1 MSNILQTP
9 KTIPEYL
16 ELLRAA
22 LKGKDP
28 ALVQDALYDA
38 EEYLRAELAEQPGQD
53 EASVLEKVS
62 SSYGAPEEV
71 AEIYSERE
79 VAVSEAFRSPR
90 ASIQQTQSSA
100 GVASVGV
107 SVNKKPQN
115 PIAWFFGVAAD
126 PRAYAALFYMLLSL
140 ATGIFYFTWAVTGLS
155 LSLGFMILIIGIPFA
170 VLFMGSVWALS
181 LVEGRL
187 VETMLG
193 VRMPRRPAYVNQEGG
208 FLTRIKEI
216 LVDPRTWATLLY
228 MLLMLPLGN
237 IYFNIAFIGLI
248 LSLSFLS
255 APFIYFLGY
264 ADHVHLF
271 NTSLAE
277 QPWLVIP
284 MFVIG
289 ALGIFVTLHVARGI
303 GKLHGQLAKN
313 LLVHTSANS

>member
-1 MSNILQTP
+1 MSNNIQTP

-16 ELLRAA
+16 ELLRDA

-38 EEYLRAELAEQPGQD
+38 EEYLRAELAEHPEQD
-53 EASVLEKVS
+53 EASVLEKVAT
-62 SSYGAPEEV
+62 SYGAPDEV
-71 AEIYSERE
+71 AEIYNERE

-90 ASIQQTQSSA
+90 ASIPHTKNSA

-107 SVNKKPQN
+107 SINKKPQN

-140 ATGIFYFTWAVTGLS
+140 ATGIFYFTWAITGLS
-155 LSLGFMILIIGIPFA
+155 LSLSFMILIIGIPFA

-193 VRMPRRPAYVNQEGG
+193 VRMPRRPAYVSSEGG
-208 FLTRIKEI
+208 FMTRIKEI

-228 MLLMLPLGN
+228 MLLMLPLG
-237 IYFNIAFIGLI
+237 IGYFTIAVTALS
-248 LSLSFLS
+248 LSLSFIA
-255 APFIYFLGY
+255 APLMYLVGY
-264 ADHVHLF
+264 ADYVQF
-271 NTSLAE
+271 NLGDWNLVN
-277 QPWLVIP
+277 QPWMVIP
-284 MFVIG
+284 MFFIG
-289 ALGIFVTLHVARGI
+289 VLGVFITLHVARGI
-303 GKLHGQLAKN
+303 GKLHGIMAKH
-313 LLVHTSANS
+313 LLVKIG

>member
-1 MSNILQTP
+1 MTNISQTP

-28 ALVQDALYDA
+28 ALLQDALYDA
-38 EEYLRAELAEQPGQD
+38 EEYLRAELAEHPEQD
-53 EASVLEKVS
+53 EASVLEKVA
-62 SSYGAPEEV
+62 SSYGAPHEV

-79 VAVSEAFRSPR
+79 VIISEAFRSPR
-90 ASIQQTQSSA
+90 ASIAQTKNSE
-100 GVASVGV
+100 GVAGVGV

-155 LSLGFMILIIGIPFA
+155 LSLGFMFLIIGIPFA

-228 MLLMLPLGN
+228 MLLMLPLGT
-237 IYFNIAFIGLI
+237 IYFSIALI
-248 LSLSFLS
+248 ALVS
-255 APFIYFLGY
+255 
-264 ADHVHLF
+264 
-271 NTSLAE
+271 SLALMFAPLAYIFGDVSDMAFTLNDVAVVD
-277 QPWLVIP
+277 QPWVIIP
-284 MFVIG
+284 MFIAG

-303 GKLHGQLAKN
+303 GKLHGMMAKH
-313 LLVHTSANS
+313 LLVKTG

>member
-1 MSNILQTP
+1 MSNSTNTP

-16 ELLRAA
+16 DLLRAA

-38 EEYLRAELAEQPGQD
+38 EEYLRAELAENPGQD
-53 EASVLEKVS
+53 EASVLEKVAT
-62 SSYGAPEEV
+62 SYGAPEEV
-71 AEIYSERE
+71 AEIYNERE

-126 PRAYAALFYMLLSL
+126 PRAYAALFYMLLSMF
-140 ATGIFYFTWAVTGLS
+140 TGIFYFTWAVTGIS
-155 LSLGFMILIIGIPFA
+155 MSAGFMILIIGIPFA

-193 VRMPRRPAYVNQEGG
+193 VRMPRRPAYGKREGG
-208 FLTRIKEI
+208 FLERIKEI
-216 LVDPRTWATLLY
+216 LIDPRTWATLLY
-228 MLLMLPLGN
+228 MLLMLPLGI
-237 IYFNIAFIGLI
+237 IYFTVAVTALA
-248 LSLSFLS
+248 LSLSFLF
-255 APFIYFLGY
+255 APIAYLMGY
-264 ADHVHLF
+264 ADNINLSWDGATIVD
-271 NTSLAE
+271 
-277 QPWLVIP
+277 QPWMMLP
-284 MFVIG
+284 MFIGG
-289 ALGIFVTLHVARGI
+289 ALGVFVTLHVARGI
-303 GKLHGQLAKN
+303 GKLHGMMAKH
-313 LLVHTSANS
+313 LLVKIA

>member
-1 MSNILQTP
+1 MSNLNNTP

-16 ELLRAA
+16 ELLRNA

-38 EEYLRAELAEQPGQD
+38 EEYLRAELAQYPDDD
-53 EASVLEKVS
+53 EASVVAKVAG
-62 SSYGAPEEV
+62 SYGAPEEV
-71 AEIYSERE
+71 AEIYNERE

-90 ASIQQTQSSA
+90 ASIQPTKSSA

-126 PRAYAALFYMLLSL
+126 PRAYAALFYMLLSMF
-140 ATGIFYFTWAVTGLS
+140 TGIFYFTWAVTGLS
-155 LSLGFMILIIGIPFA
+155 LSAGFMILIIGIPFA
-170 VLFMGSVWALS
+170 VLFMGTVWALS

-193 VRMPRRPAYVNQEGG
+193 VRMPRRPAYGKREGG

-228 MLLMLPLGN
+228 MLMMLPLG
-237 IYFNIAFIGLI
+237 IVYFTIAITALATSLSCLLAPIAFLM
-248 LSLSFLS
+248 
-255 APFIYFLGY
+255 GY
-264 ADHVHLF
+264 ADDVQFYYNGVTL
-271 NTSLAE
+271 LEA
-277 QPWLVIP
+277 PWMMVP
-284 MFVIG
+284 MFIGG
-289 ALGIFVTLHVARGI
+289 ALGVFVTLHVARGI
-303 GKLHGQLAKN
+303 GKLHGMMAKH
-313 LLVHTSANS
+313 LLVKIA

>member
-1 MSNILQTP
+1 MNKHLQTP
-9 KTIPEYL
+9 KSIPEYL

-38 EEYLRAELAEQPGQD
+38 EEYLRAELAEHPEQD
-53 EASVLEKVS
+53 EATVLEKVAT
-62 SSYGAPEEV
+62 SYGAPDEV

-79 VAVSEAFRSPR
+79 VVISEAFRSPR
-90 ASIQQTQSSA
+90 ASITPTKSSE

-140 ATGIFYFTWAVTGLS
+140 VTGIFYFTWAVTGLS
-155 LSLGFMILIIGIPFA
+155 LSLSLMILIIGIPFA

-193 VRMPRRPAYVNQEGG
+193 VRMPRRPAYVNREGG
-208 FLTRIKEI
+208 FLTRIIDI

-228 MLLMLPLGN
+228 MLLMLPLGTV
-237 IYFNIAFIGLI
+237 YFTLAVTA
-248 LSLSFLS
+248 LS
-255 APFIYFLGY
+255 
-264 ADHVHLF
+264 
-271 NTSLAE
+271 TSLALMFAPIAYLLGDTGDMLFTFNGVSVID
-277 QPWLVIP
+277 QPWAVIP
-284 MFVIG
+284 MFVVG
-289 ALGIFVTLHVARGI
+289 ALGIFVTLHAARGI
-303 GKLHGQLAKN
+303 GKLHGMMAKHQLVKID
-313 LLVHTSANS
+313 

>member
-1 MSNILQTP
+1 MSNNTNTP

-38 EEYLRAELAEQPGQD
+38 EEYLRSELAENPGQD
-53 EASVLEKVS
+53 EASVLEKVAT
-62 SSYGAPEEV
+62 SYGAPEEV
-71 AEIYSERE
+71 AEIYNERE

-90 ASIQQTQSSA
+90 ASIQHTQSSA

-126 PRAYAALFYMLLSL
+126 PRAYAALFYMLLSMF
-140 ATGIFYFTWAVTGLS
+140 TGIFYFTWAVTGLS
-155 LSLGFMILIIGIPFA
+155 MSAGFMILIIGIPFA

-193 VRMPRRPAYVNQEGG
+193 VRMPRRPAYGKREGG
-208 FLTRIKEI
+208 FLERIKEI
-216 LVDPRTWATLLY
+216 LIDPRTWATLLY
-228 MLLMLPLGN
+228 MLLMLPLG
-237 IYFNIAFIGLI
+237 ILYFTFAVTALA
-248 LSLSFLS
+248 LSLSFLL
-255 APFIYFLGY
+255 APVAYLMGY
-264 ADHVHLF
+264 ADNVQFTYDGVTLMD
-271 NTSLAE
+271 
-277 QPWLVIP
+277 QPWMMLP
-284 MFVIG
+284 MFIGG
-289 ALGIFVTLHVARGI
+289 ALGVFVTLHVARGI
-303 GKLHGQLAKN
+303 GKLHGMMAKH
-313 LLVHTSANS
+313 LLVKIA

>member
-1 MSNILQTP
+1 MSNNTNTP

-16 ELLRAA
+16 DLLRAA

-38 EEYLRAELAEQPGQD
+38 EEYLRAELAENPGQD
-53 EASVLEKVS
+53 EASVLEKVA

-71 AEIYSERE
+71 AEIYNERE

-90 ASIQQTQSSA
+90 ASIQQTKSSE

-126 PRAYAALFYMLLSL
+126 PRAYAALFYMLLSMF
-140 ATGIFYFTWAVTGLS
+140 TGIFYFTWAVTGLS
-155 LSLGFMILIIGIPFA
+155 MSLGFMVLIIGIPFA

-193 VRMPRRPAYVNQEGG
+193 VRMPRRPAYGKREGG
-208 FLTRIKEI
+208 FLERIKEI

-228 MLLMLPLGN
+228 MLLMLPLGI
-237 IYFNIAFIGLI
+237 IYFTIAVTMLS
-248 LSLSFLS
+248 LSLSFLL
-255 APFIYFLGY
+255 APVAYLMGYVDAINFTWDGVTY
-264 ADHVHLF
+264 AD
-271 NTSLAE
+271 
-277 QPWLVIP
+277 QPWLAVP
-284 MFVIG
+284 MCIGG
-289 ALGIFVTLHVARGI
+289 ALGVFITLHVARGI
-303 GKLHGQLAKN
+303 GKLHGLMAKH
-313 LLVHTSANS
+313 LLVKIA

>member
-1 MSNILQTP
+1 MNNHTNTP

-16 ELLRAA
+16 ELLREA

-38 EEYLRAELAEQPGQD
+38 EEYLRAELAEHPEQN
-53 EASVLEKVS
+53 EASVLEKVA

-71 AEIYSERE
+71 AEIYNERE

-90 ASIQQTQSSA
+90 ASIPQTQSSA

-155 LSLGFMILIIGIPFA
+155 LSLGFMVLIIGIPFA

-193 VRMPRRPAYVNQEGG
+193 VRMPRRPAYMNREGG
-208 FLTRIKEI
+208 FLARIKEI

-248 LSLSFLS
+248 LSLSFL
-255 APFIYFLGY
+255 ATPFIYFLGY
-264 ADHVHLF
+264 ADYVQIF
-271 NTSLAE
+271 NTSLAD
-277 QPWLVIP
+277 QPWLMIP
-284 MFVIG
+284 MFLIG
-289 ALGIFVTLHVARGI
+289 AIGIFVTLHVARGI
-303 GKLHGQLAKN
+303 GKLHGQFAKN
-313 LLVHTSANS
+313 LLVQTSGSN

>member
-1 MSNILQTP
+1 MSNNLNTP

-16 ELLRAA
+16 DLLRAA

-38 EEYLRAELAEQPGQD
+38 EEYLRAELAEHPEQD
-53 EASVLEKVS
+53 EASVLEKVA

-71 AEIYSERE
+71 AEIYNERE

-90 ASIQQTQSSA
+90 ASIQQTQASA

-140 ATGIFYFTWAVTGLS
+140 ATGIFYFTWAVTGIS
-155 LSLGFMILIIGIPFA
+155 LSAGFMILIIGIPFT

-193 VRMPRRPAYVNQEGG
+193 VRMPRRPAYGKREGG
-208 FLTRIKEI
+208 FLERIKEI

-228 MLLMLPLGN
+228 MLLMLPLG
-237 IYFNIAFIGLI
+237 ITYFTIAVTA
-248 LSLSFLS
+248 LSLSLS
-255 APFIYFLGY
+255 LLLAPVTYLTGY
-264 ADHVHLF
+264 AHDITLTF
-271 NTSLAE
+271 NGMTLADE
-277 QPWLVIP
+277 PMLMIP
-284 MFVIG
+284 MFIAG
-289 ALGIFVTLHVARGI
+289 AFGIFVTLHVARGI
-303 GKLHGQLAKN
+303 GKLHGMMAKH
-313 LLVHTSANS
+313 LLVKIA

>member
-1 MSNILQTP
+1 MSNNTNTP

-38 EEYLRAELAEQPGQD
+38 EEYLRAELAENPGQD
-53 EASVLEKVS
+53 EATVLEKVAT
-62 SSYGAPEEV
+62 SYGAPEEV
-71 AEIYSERE
+71 AEIYNERE

-90 ASIQQTQSSA
+90 SSVQYTPSSA
-100 GVASVGV
+100 GIASVGV

-126 PRAYAALFYMLLSL
+126 PRAYAALFYMLMSMF
-140 ATGIFYFTWAVTGLS
+140 TGIFYFTWAVTGLS
-155 LSLGFMILIIGIPFA
+155 MSLGFMILIIGIPFA

-193 VRMPRRPAYVNQEGG
+193 VRMPRRPAYGKREGG
-208 FLTRIKEI
+208 FLTRIGEI

-228 MLLMLPLGN
+228 MLLMLPLGI
-237 IYFNIAFIGLI
+237 IYFTMAVTALA
-248 LSLSFLS
+248 LSLSFLL
-255 APFIYFLGY
+255 APIAYVMGY
-264 ADHVHLF
+264 ADHVTL
-271 NTSLAE
+271 TYDGVTLMDA
-277 QPWLVIP
+277 PWMTVP
-284 MFVIG
+284 MFIGG
-289 ALGIFVTLHVARGI
+289 ALGVFVTLHVARGI
-303 GKLHGQLAKN
+303 GKLHGMMAKH
-313 LLVHTSANS
+313 LLVKIA

>member
-1 MSNILQTP
+1 MNNNTSTP

-22 LKGKDP
+22 LAGKDP

-38 EEYLRAELAEQPGQD
+38 EEYLRAELAEHPGQD
-53 EASVLEKVS
+53 EASVLEKVAT
-62 SSYGAPEEV
+62 SYGAPEEV

-90 ASIQQTQSSA
+90 ASIPQTKSSA

-115 PIAWFFGVAAD
+115 AIAWFFGVAAD

-193 VRMPRRPAYVNQEGG
+193 VRMPRRPAYVNREGG

-237 IYFNIAFIGLI
+237 IYFNIAFIGLAV
-248 LSLSFLS
+248 SLTLMST
-255 APFIYFLGY
+255 PFMYFLGY
-264 ADHVHLF
+264 ADYVQLF
-271 NTSLAE
+271 NTNLAE
-277 QPWLVIP
+277 QPWLIIP
-284 MFVIG
+284 MFIVG
-289 ALGIFVTLHVARGI
+289 ALGIFVTLHVARGV

-313 LLVHTSANS
+313 LLVQTSGTT

>member
-1 MSNILQTP
+1 MSNNTNTP

-38 EEYLRAELAEQPGQD
+38 EEYLRAELAEHPDQD
-53 EASVLEKVS
+53 EASVLEKVAT
-62 SSYGAPEEV
+62 SYGAPEEV
-71 AEIYSERE
+71 AEIYNERE
-79 VAVSEAFRSPR
+79 VAVSEAFRSPL
-90 ASIQQTQSSA
+90 ASIPQTKSSA

-115 PIAWFFGVAAD
+115 PISWFFGVAAD
-126 PRAYAALFYMLLSL
+126 PRAYAALFYMLLSMF
-140 ATGIFYFTWAVTGLS
+140 TGIFYFTWAVTGLS
-155 LSLGFMILIIGIPFA
+155 LSAGFMILIIGIPFA

-193 VRMPRRPAYVNQEGG
+193 VRMPRRPAYGKREGG

-216 LVDPRTWATLLY
+216 LADPRTWATLLY
-228 MLLMLPLGN
+228 MVLMMPLGI
-237 IYFNIAFIGLI
+237 IYFNIALMGLV
-248 LSLSFLS
+248 LSLSSLS
-255 APFIYFLGY
+255 APIMYLMGY
-264 ADHVHLF
+264 ADHVQIF
-271 NTSLAE
+271 NVTLLD
-277 QPWLVIP
+277 QPWLMIP
-284 MFVIG
+284 MFIVG

-303 GKLHGQLAKN
+303 GKLHGMMAKH
-313 LLVHTSANS
+313 LLVKIA

>member
-1 MSNILQTP
+1 MSNSLQTP

-38 EEYLRAELAEQPGQD
+38 EEYLRAELAEHPEQD
-53 EASVLEKVS
+53 EASVLEKVAT
-62 SSYGAPEEV
+62 SYGAPEEV

-79 VAVSEAFRSPR
+79 VLISEAFRSPR
-90 ASIQQTQSSA
+90 ASIALTKSSE

-155 LSLGFMILIIGIPFA
+155 MSLGFMILIIGIPFA

-193 VRMPRRPAYVNQEGG
+193 VRMPRRPAYVSREGG
-208 FLTRIKEI
+208 FFTRIKDI

-228 MLLMLPLGN
+228 MLLMLPLGT
-237 IYFNIAFIGLI
+237 IYFTIAVTA
-248 LSLSFLS
+248 LSVSLAFLS
-255 APFIYFLGY
+255 TPLALFFGNASEFTYTFNGMPLV
-264 ADHVHLF
+264 DH
-271 NTSLAE
+271 
-277 QPWLVIP
+277 PWLIVP
-284 MFVIG
+284 MFMLG
-289 ALGIFVTLHVARGI
+289 ALGIFITLHVARGI
-303 GKLHGQLAKN
+303 GKLHGMMAKH
-313 LLVHTSANS
+313 LLVKIA

>member
-1 MSNILQTP
+1 MSNNTNTP

-16 ELLRAA
+16 DLLRAA

-38 EEYLRAELAEQPGQD
+38 EEYLRAELAENPGQD
-53 EASVLEKVS
+53 EASVLEKVAT
-62 SSYGAPEEV
+62 SYGAPEEV
-71 AEIYSERE
+71 AEIYNERE

-90 ASIQQTQSSA
+90 ASIQQTKSSE

-126 PRAYAALFYMLLSL
+126 PRAYAALFYMLLSMF
-140 ATGIFYFTWAVTGLS
+140 TGIFYFTWAVTGIS
-155 LSLGFMILIIGIPFA
+155 MSLGFMILIIGIPFA

-193 VRMPRRPAYVNQEGG
+193 VRMPRRPAYGKREGG
-208 FLTRIKEI
+208 FLERIKDI

-228 MLLMLPLGN
+228 MMLMLPLGI
-237 IYFNIAFIGLI
+237 IYFTVAVTALA
-248 LSLSFLS
+248 LSLSFLL
-255 APFIYFLGY
+255 APIAYLMGY
-264 ADHVHLF
+264 ADNINMTWNGATIVD
-271 NTSLAE
+271 
-277 QPWLVIP
+277 QPWMMLP
-284 MFVIG
+284 MFIGG
-289 ALGIFVTLHVARGI
+289 ALGVFITLHVARGI
-303 GKLHGQLAKN
+303 GKLHGMMAKH
-313 LLVHTSANS
+313 LLVKIA

>member
-38 EEYLRAELAEQPGQD
+38 EEYLRAELAEHPEQD
-53 EASVLEKVS
+53 EASVLEKVAT
-62 SSYGAPEEV
+62 SYGAPDEV

-79 VAVSEAFRSPR
+79 VVISEAFRSPR
-90 ASIQQTQSSA
+90 ASIAPTKSSE

-140 ATGIFYFTWAVTGLS
+140 ATGTFYFTWAVTGLS

-193 VRMPRRPAYVNQEGG
+193 VRMPRRPAYVSREGG
-208 FLTRIKEI
+208 FLTRIKDI

-228 MLLMLPLGN
+228 MLLMLPLGI
-237 IYFNIAFIGLI
+237 IYFTIAVTA
-248 LSLSFLS
+248 LS
-255 APFIYFLGY
+255 
-264 ADHVHLF
+264 
-271 NTSLAE
+271 TSLAFMFAPLAYLFDDASQIAFTFNGIAVID
-277 QPWLVIP
+277 QPWVIIP
-284 MFVIG
+284 MFIVG

-303 GKLHGQLAKN
+303 GKLHGMMAKH
-313 LLVHTSANS
+313 LLVKIA

>member
-1 MSNILQTP
+1 MSNIANTP

-38 EEYLRAELAEQPGQD
+38 EEYLRAELAEYPDQD
-53 EASVLEKVS
+53 EATMLEKVA

-71 AEIYSERE
+71 AEIYNERE

-90 ASIQQTQSSA
+90 ASIPQTISSS

-115 PIAWFFGVAAD
+115 PISWFFGVAAD
-126 PRAYAALFYMLLSL
+126 PRAYAALFYMLLSMF
-140 ATGIFYFTWAVTGLS
+140 TGIFYFTWAVTGLS
-155 LSLGFMILIIGIPFA
+155 MSLGFMILIIGIPFA

-193 VRMPRRPAYVNQEGG
+193 VRMPRRPAYGKREGG

-216 LVDPRTWATLLY
+216 LADPRTWATLLY
-228 MLLMLPLGN
+228 MVLMLPLG
-237 IYFNIAFIGLI
+237 ILYFTFAITALA
-248 LSLSFLS
+248 LSLSFLF
-255 APFIYFLGY
+255 APVAYLMGY
-264 ADHVHLF
+264 ADNVQFTYDGVTL
-271 NTSLAE
+271 LD
-277 QPWLVIP
+277 QPWMMLP
-284 MFVIG
+284 MFIGG
-289 ALGIFVTLHVARGI
+289 ALGVFITLHVARGI
-303 GKLHGQLAKN
+303 GKLHGMMAKH
-313 LLVHTSANS
+313 LLVKIA

>member
-38 EEYLRAELAEQPGQD
+38 EEYLRAELAEHPEQN
-53 EASVLEKVS
+53 EASVLEKVAT
-62 SSYGAPEEV
+62 SYGAPDAV
-71 AEIYSERE
+71 AAIYSERE
-79 VAVSEAFRSPR
+79 VVISEAFRSPR
-90 ASIQQTQSSA
+90 ASIAPTKSSE

-126 PRAYAALFYMLLSL
+126 PRAYAALFYMLFSL

-155 LSLGFMILIIGIPFA
+155 LSLGFMMLIIGIPFA

-193 VRMPRRPAYVNQEGG
+193 VRMPRRPAYVSSEGG
-208 FLTRIKEI
+208 FLTRIKDI

-228 MLLMLPLGN
+228 MLLMLPLG
-237 IYFNIAFIGLI
+237 ITYFTIAVTALSM
-248 LSLSFLS
+248 SLSFLL
-255 APFIYFLGY
+255 APVAYLTGY
-264 ADHVHLF
+264 AHNISLNF
-271 NTSLAE
+271 NGMTLADE
-277 QPWLVIP
+277 PWVMIP
-284 MFVIG
+284 MFIAG

-303 GKLHGQLAKN
+303 GKLHGMMAKH
-313 LLVHTSANS
+313 LLVKIA

>member
-1 MSNILQTP
+1 MNKHIQTP

-16 ELLRAA
+16 ELLRTA

-38 EEYLRAELAEQPGQD
+38 EEYLRAELAEHPEQD
-53 EASVLEKVS
+53 EASVLEKVA
-62 SSYGAPEEV
+62 SSYGAPDEV

-79 VAVSEAFRSPR
+79 VVISEAFRSPR
-90 ASIQQTQSSA
+90 ASIAPTKSSE

-155 LSLGFMILIIGIPFA
+155 LSLSLMILIIGIPFA

-193 VRMPRRPAYVNQEGG
+193 VRMPRRPAYVSREGG
-208 FLTRIKEI
+208 FLTRIKDI

-228 MLLMLPLGN
+228 MLLMLPLGI
-237 IYFNIAFIGLI
+237 IYFTIAVTA
-248 LSLSFLS
+248 LS
-255 APFIYFLGY
+255 
-264 ADHVHLF
+264 
-271 NTSLAE
+271 TSLAFMFAPIAYLFDDASQIGFTFNGVAVID
-277 QPWLVIP
+277 QPWVIIP
-284 MFVIG
+284 MFIVG
-289 ALGIFVTLHVARGI
+289 ALGVFVTLHVARGI
-303 GKLHGQLAKN
+303 GKLHGMMAKH
-313 LLVHTSANS
+313 LLVKIA

>member
-1 MSNILQTP
+1 MNKIASTP

-22 LKGKDP
+22 LKDKDP

-38 EEYLRAELAEQPGQD
+38 EEYLRAEMAQSPNED
-53 EASVLEKVS
+53 EASIVAKVA

-71 AEIYSERE
+71 AEIYNERE

-155 LSLGFMILIIGIPFA
+155 LSAGLMILIIGIPFA
-170 VLFMGSVWALS
+170 VFFMGSVWALS

-193 VRMPRRPAYVNQEGG
+193 VRMPRRPAYVKREGG
-208 FLTRIKEI
+208 FIERIKEI
-216 LVDPRTWATLLY
+216 LTDIRTWATLLY
-228 MLLMLPLGN
+228 MLLMLPLGVV
-237 IYFNIAFIGLI
+237 YFTIAVTA
-248 LSLSFLS
+248 LSLSLGLIF
-255 APFIYFLGY
+255 AP
-264 ADHVHLF
+264 
-271 NTSLAE
+271 LAYIFGDAAE
-277 QPWLVIP
+277 LAFTINGVAVINHPWMIVP
-284 MFVIG
+284 MMIVG
-289 ALGIFVTLHVARGI
+289 VLGIFVTLHVARGI
-303 GKLHGQLAKN
+303 GKLHGMMAKH
-313 LLVHTSANS
+313 LLVKIS

>member
-1 MSNILQTP
+1 MSNITNTP

-22 LKGKDP
+22 LAGKDP

-38 EEYLRAELAEQPGQD
+38 EEYLRAELAEHTEQD
-53 EASVLEKVS
+53 EASVLEKVAT
-62 SSYGAPEEV
+62 SYGAPEEV
-71 AEIYSERE
+71 AEIYNERE

-90 ASIQQTQSSA
+90 ASIPQTKSSA

-193 VRMPRRPAYVNQEGG
+193 VRMPRRPAYVNREGG

-216 LVDPRTWATLLY
+216 LVDVRTWATLLY
-228 MLLMLPLGN
+228 MVLMLPLGN
-237 IYFNIAFIGLI
+237 IYFTIALVGLAV
-248 LSLSFLS
+248 SLSFLS
-255 APFIYFLGY
+255 TPIMYFMGY
-264 ADHVHLF
+264 ADYVQIFDVTLHD
-271 NTSLAE
+271 
-277 QPWLVIP
+277 QPWLMIP
-284 MFVIG
+284 MFIVG

-303 GKLHGQLAKN
+303 GKLHGMMAKH
-313 LLVHTSANS
+313 LLVKIG

>member
-1 MSNILQTP
+1 MTKITNTP

-16 ELLRAA
+16 DLLRAA
-22 LKGKDP
+22 LAGKDP

-38 EEYLRAELAEQPGQD
+38 EEYLRAELAEHPEQD
-53 EASVLEKVS
+53 EASVLEKVAT
-62 SSYGAPEEV
+62 SYGAPEEV
-71 AEIYSERE
+71 AEIYNERE
-79 VAVSEAFRSPR
+79 IVVSEAFRSPR
-90 ASIQQTQSSA
+90 ASISPTKNSA

-107 SVNKKPQN
+107 SVNNKPQN

-140 ATGIFYFTWAVTGLS
+140 ATGTFYFSWAVTGLS
-155 LSLGFMILIIGIPFA
+155 MSVGFMILIIGIPFA

-193 VRMPRRPAYVNQEGG
+193 VRMPRRPAYVNREGG

-228 MLLMLPLGN
+228 MVLMLPLGI
-237 IYFNIAFIGLI
+237 IYFTIAVTA
-248 LSLSFLS
+248 LS
-255 APFIYFLGY
+255 
-264 ADHVHLF
+264 V
-271 NTSLAE
+271 SLAFLCAPLAYLFGDAGDMTFTFNGIPLID
-277 QPWLVIP
+277 QPWIIIP
-284 MFVIG
+284 MFIVG

-303 GKLHGQLAKN
+303 GKLHGMMAKH
-313 LLVHTSANS
+313 LLVKIA

>member
-1 MSNILQTP
+1 MNNIIHTP

-38 EEYLRAELAEQPGQD
+38 EEYLRAELAEHPEQD
-53 EASVLEKVS
+53 EASVLEKVA

-71 AEIYSERE
+71 AEIYSDRE
-79 VAVSEAFRSPR
+79 VVISEAFRSPR
-90 ASIQQTQSSA
+90 SNIKPTQSSA

-115 PIAWFFGVAAD
+115 FIAWFFGVVAD

-140 ATGIFYFTWAVTGLS
+140 ATGIFYFTWAVTGVS
-155 LSLGFMILIIGIPFA
+155 LSAGLMVLIIGVPFA

-193 VRMPRRPAYVNQEGG
+193 VRMPRRPVYENREGG
-208 FLTRIKEI
+208 FFARIKEM
-216 LVDPRTWATLLY
+216 LTDLRTWATLLY
-228 MLLMLPLGN
+228 MLLMLPLGVT
-237 IYFNIAFIGLI
+237 YFTIAVTALSV
-248 LSLSFLS
+248 SLSFAAAPLVLLS
-255 APFIYFLGY
+255 DIGMHLQFNLGNWNLN
-264 ADHVHLF
+264 DD
-271 NTSLAE
+271 
-277 QPWLVIP
+277 PWMAIP
-284 MFVIG
+284 MFIVG
-289 ALGIFVTLHVARGI
+289 VLGIFITLHLARGI
-303 GKLHGQLAKN
+303 GKLHGMLAKH
-313 LLVHTSANS
+313 LLVKIA

>member
-1 MSNILQTP
+1 MSNNANTP

-16 ELLRAA
+16 DLLRAA

-38 EEYLRAELAEQPGQD
+38 EEYLRAELAENPGQD
-53 EASVLEKVS
+53 EASVLEKVAT
-62 SSYGAPEEV
+62 SYGAPEEV
-71 AEIYSERE
+71 AEIYNERE

-90 ASIQQTQSSA
+90 ASIQQTKSSE

-126 PRAYAALFYMLLSL
+126 PRAYAALFYMLLSMF
-140 ATGIFYFTWAVTGLS
+140 TGIFYFTWAVTGIS
-155 LSLGFMILIIGIPFA
+155 MSLGFMILIIGIPFA

-193 VRMPRRPAYVNQEGG
+193 VRMPRRPAYGKREGG
-208 FLTRIKEI
+208 FLERIKDI

-228 MLLMLPLGN
+228 MMLMLPLGI
-237 IYFNIAFIGLI
+237 IYFTVAVTALA
-248 LSLSFLS
+248 LSLSFLL
-255 APFIYFLGY
+255 APIAYLMGY
-264 ADHVHLF
+264 ADNINMTWNGATIVD
-271 NTSLAE
+271 
-277 QPWLVIP
+277 QPWMMLP
-284 MFVIG
+284 MFIGG
-289 ALGIFVTLHVARGI
+289 ALGVFITLHVARGI
-303 GKLHGQLAKN
+303 GKLHGMMAKH
-313 LLVHTSANS
+313 LLVKIA

>member
-1 MSNILQTP
+1 MSKHIQTP

-16 ELLRAA
+16 ELLRTA

-28 ALVQDALYDA
+28 ALMQDALYDA
-38 EEYLRAELAEQPGQD
+38 EEYLRAELAEHPEQD
-53 EASVLEKVS
+53 EASVLERVAT
-62 SSYGAPEEV
+62 SYGAPDEV

-79 VAVSEAFRSPR
+79 VVISEAFRSPR
-90 ASIQQTQSSA
+90 ASIAPTKSSE

-115 PIAWFFGVAAD
+115 PVAWFFGVAAD

-155 LSLGFMILIIGIPFA
+155 LSLSLMILIIGIPFA

-193 VRMPRRPAYVNQEGG
+193 VRMPRRPAYVSREGG
-208 FLTRIKEI
+208 FLTRMKDI

-237 IYFNIAFIGLI
+237 IYFTIALIGLV
-248 LSLSFLS
+248 LSLSFIATPIVYLM
-255 APFIYFLGY
+255 GY
-264 ADHVHLF
+264 ADHVQVF
-271 NTSLAE
+271 NVTLLE
-277 QPWLVIP
+277 QPWIMIP
-284 MFVIG
+284 MFIIG

-303 GKLHGQLAKN
+303 GKLHGMMAKH
-313 LLVHTSANS
+313 LLVKID

>member
-1 MSNILQTP
+1 MTNISQTP

-28 ALVQDALYDA
+28 ALLQDALYDA
-38 EEYLRAELAEQPGQD
+38 EEYLRAELAEHPEQD
-53 EASVLEKVS
+53 EASVLEKVA
-62 SSYGAPEEV
+62 SSYGAPDEV

-79 VAVSEAFRSPR
+79 VVVSEAFRSPR
-90 ASIQQTQSSA
+90 ASIAQTKSSE

-115 PIAWFFGVAAD
+115 AIAWFFGVAAD

-140 ATGIFYFTWAVTGLS
+140 ATGTFYFTWAVTGLS

-228 MLLMLPLGN
+228 MLLMLPLG
-237 IYFNIAFIGLI
+237 ITYFTIAVTA
-248 LSLSFLS
+248 LSLSLS
-255 APFIYFLGY
+255 CIAAPLMYFVGY
-264 ADHVHLF
+264 ADYVQF
-271 NTSLAE
+271 NFGDWTLVNHS
-277 QPWLVIP
+277 WMVIP
-284 MFVIG
+284 MFFIG
-289 ALGIFVTLHVARGI
+289 VLGVFITLHVARGI
-303 GKLHGQLAKN
+303 GQLHGMMAKH
-313 LLVHTSANS
+313 LLVKIG

>member
-1 MSNILQTP
+1 MSNNTSTP

-38 EEYLRAELAEQPGQD
+38 EEYLRSELAQYPSED
-53 EASVLEKVS
+53 EVNIVAKVA

-71 AEIYSERE
+71 AEIYNERE

-90 ASIQQTQSSA
+90 ASTPQTHSSA

-140 ATGIFYFTWAVTGLS
+140 ATGTFYFTWAVTGLS

-193 VRMPRRPAYVNQEGG
+193 VRMPRRPTYVNREGG

-216 LVDPRTWATLLY
+216 LVDVRTWATLLY
-228 MLLMLPLGN
+228 MMLMLPLGN
-237 IYFNIAFIGLI
+237 IYFSIALIGLAM
-248 LSLSFLS
+248 SLGFL
-255 APFIYFLGY
+255 ATPIVYFMGY
-264 ADHVHLF
+264 AEYVQIF
-271 NTSLAE
+271 NFTLLD
-277 QPWLVIP
+277 QPWLMFP
-284 MFVIG
+284 MFIAG

-303 GKLHGQLAKN
+303 GKLHGMMAKH
-313 LLVHTSANS
+313 LLVKIA